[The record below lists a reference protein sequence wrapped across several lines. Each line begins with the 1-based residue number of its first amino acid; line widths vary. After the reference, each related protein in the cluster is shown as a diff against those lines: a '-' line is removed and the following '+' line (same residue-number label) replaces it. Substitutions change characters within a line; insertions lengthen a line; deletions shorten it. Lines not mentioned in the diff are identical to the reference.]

1 MFRGTQRLFLLAAL
15 AAACSDSS
23 SPNPPPPPPPP
34 SVTGV
39 SVAPGAVTLTG
50 VGAQG
55 SVQATLAPAGVSATV
70 TWRSED
76 PAVATVSASG
86 LIATITAVGRG
97 STRVVAAVGSI
108 EGATQVTVTVPS
120 VTAIAVTPG
129 RDTLLTGATRQLA
142 AAVTADQGVDPS
154 VTWSS
159 QSTAV
164 ATVSG
169 SGLVT
174 AVAPGTTT
182 ITATSVATPTVSA
195 TATIVVRTP
204 TVTAVTVAPATT
216 ALFVTETTQ
225 LAATV
230 QADAGANQAV
240 TWSSA
245 DLAIASVSPAGLVTA
260 LAAGTTTV
268 RATSVANPAIQGSAT
283 ITVTNP
289 TPLTSWAAQIVG
301 PWDRAHWERIDGLY
315 SLANGDA
322 FAEIFPGGIG
332 STRIARR
339 TNGTWAP
346 ADILPFDQLNHVGG
360 SGNDLWI
367 GSTTGRLARW
377 NGTTFVETASP
388 ITGPV
393 VSLEGAGPGA
403 FVAGVNNSSTP
414 RVLVYS
420 AGNWTALTAASPL
433 IITSVSGR
441 SPTDL
446 AATFLLSGSV
456 ARWNGTNWSFLPTP
470 GFSLVAAHLDQTS
483 TDVIVGGI
491 GGSARWNGSAWQ
503 QLPLPAARAG
513 AGTEIFRN
521 ILRCGGQVYAAT
533 QGRVFRLGVNAWE
546 EIAGYGVA
554 AMGSNA
560 NVLGCG
566 GDNVLRVGGTDGSIA
581 RWTGTTWIQEAFTPQ
596 INGVKVVSSQL
607 AWAVGA
613 AGVVFR
619 WDGASWRVDHQA
631 FTSFKFNAVSGL
643 ADGFTMVTG
652 AASPNGIWRRQ
663 NGTWT
668 LDPTPAVAEGIWV
681 QSPTFAVA
689 TSNGGLLHWNGSA
702 WAAAAT
708 PAGGFLRSVSGTSA
722 TFALAAGSAGAS
734 GRIVRWDGTT
744 WTTMTIPAVG
754 SVNDIAAVS
763 PTAAFAVGSNYV
775 LKWDGTTWT
784 TLALPA
790 FMTPVGST
798 LGRIAAVSGT
808 EVYVTNFTGAVF
820 RWDGV
825 NWSQTTQLSLP
836 DVPANRLTT
845 WSISAVPGFGLI
857 GATGG
862 AVFRGI
868 PGTFALRSR
877 RP

>member
-1 MFRGTQRLFLLAAL
+1 MSRATPLVLVLVLATLVAG
-15 AAACSDSS
+15 CSDSS
-23 SPNPPPPPPPP
+23 SPNPPPPPP
-34 SVTGV
+34 SLTGV
-39 SVAPGAVTLTG
+39 SVAPTTVSLTG
-50 VGAQG
+50 VGTQG
-55 SVQATLAPAGVSATV
+55 SVQATLAPAGVTATV
-70 TWRSED
+70 TWRSEN

-86 LIATITAVGRG
+86 LTATITSVGRG
-97 STRVVAAVGSI
+97 STRVIAAVGSI

-120 VTAIAVTPG
+120 VTAIALTPG
-129 RDTLLTGATRQLA
+129 LDTLPTAATRQLA
-142 AAVTADQGVDPS
+142 AAVTADQGVDQS

-159 QSTAV
+159 QSAAV
-164 ATVSG
+164 ASVSG

-182 ITATSVATPTVSA
+182 ITATSVTTPTVSA
-195 TATIVVRTP
+195 TATIVVRAP
-204 TVTAVTVAPATT
+204 TVTAVTVAPATA
-216 ALFVTETTQ
+216 ALFVAETTQ
-225 LAATV
+225 LTATP

-245 DLAIASVSPAGLVTA
+245 DPAIASVSTTGLVTA
-260 LAAGTTTV
+260 LVAGTTTV

-283 ITVTNP
+283 ITVSNP
-289 TPLTSWAAQIVG
+289 TPLTSWASQIMG
-301 PWDRAHWERIDGLY
+301 PWDRAHWERIDGLQ

-339 TNGTWAP
+339 TNGTWTA

-393 VSLEGAGPGA
+393 VGLEGAGAGA

-420 AGNWTALTAASPL
+420 AGTWTALPAAAPL
-433 IITSVSGR
+433 LITSVTGR

-446 AATFLLSGSV
+446 AATFLSSGSV
-456 ARWNGTNWSFLPTP
+456 ARWNGTTWSFLPSP

-483 TDVIVGGI
+483 SDVIVGGV

-521 ILRCGGQVYAAT
+521 IVRCGGQVYAAT
-533 QGRVFRLGVNAWE
+533 QARVFRLGASAWE
-546 EIAGYGVA
+546 EIAGYGMA
-554 AMGSNA
+554 AMGSNS

-566 GDNVLRVGGTDGSIA
+566 GDNVLRVGGSDGSIA

-596 INGVKVVSSQL
+596 IYGVRVISSQL

-619 WDGASWRVDHQA
+619 WDGASWRVDHRD

-643 ADGFTMVTG
+643 PDGFTMVTG
-652 AASPNGIWRRQ
+652 ASSPNGIWRRQ

-689 TSNGGLLHWNGSA
+689 ASNGGLIHWNGSA
-702 WAAAAT
+702 WGAAAT
-708 PAGGFLRSVSGTSA
+708 PPGGFLRSVSGTSP

-744 WTTMTIPAVG
+744 WTTMTIPAVAG
-754 SVNDIAAVS
+754 VNDIAAVS

-775 LKWDGTTWT
+775 LKWDGATWT
-784 TLALPA
+784 TLTLPG

-798 LGRIAAVSGT
+798 LARIAAVSAT

-868 PGTFALRSR
+868 PGA
-877 RP
+877 